1 VKPALALIALLV
13 SLAPAGCS
21 APVRDRL
28 ETDAEVLAIEP
39 PQTAVWVV
47 AGGTCTRLTF
57 IPDAAGGGG
66 SVLIRGARVSYAT
79 AADRMELRGASSSTG
94 AGVVARPC
102 RTELGVGPGATLGGA
117 DVFADEARC
126 LAARATAAALDDS
139 PEATARRCRGER
151 VPVTTD
157 EVVCGAGGRY
167 SVVAGKPGCV
177 GVALAG
183 TVAGP

>member
-1 VKPALALIALLV
+1 VRPALAILVLLAP
-13 SLAPAGCS
+13 LAPAGCS

-28 ETDAEVLAIEP
+28 EADGEALAIEP
-39 PQTAVWVV
+39 PQTVVWVV
-47 AGGTCTRLTF
+47 AGGACTRLTF
-57 IPDAAGGGG
+57 VPDAPG
-66 SVLIRGARVSYAT
+66 SGTVLIRGARVSYAT
-79 AADRMELRGASSSTG
+79 EADRMELRGASSSAG
-94 AGVVARPC
+94 EGVVARPC

-117 DVFADEARC
+117 DVFAEEARC

-183 TVAGP
+183 MVAGP